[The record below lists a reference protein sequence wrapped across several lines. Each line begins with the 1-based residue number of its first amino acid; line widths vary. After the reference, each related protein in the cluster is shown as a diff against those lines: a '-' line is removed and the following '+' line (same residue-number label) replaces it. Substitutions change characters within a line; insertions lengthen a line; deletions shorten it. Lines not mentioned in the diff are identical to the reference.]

1 MKHSYILPCA
11 WILKTMLSERS
22 QGQKATNC
30 TVLFLWNVQ
39 NRQIHRD
46 RKLICSCLEL
56 GKQNNQEWLLLSL
69 RFLFGIIK
77 MVWKIDNGDS
87 CRTLVNLLKVTELHI
102 FKKVAFMVCVC
113 VCSFLSNSATPRT
126 VASQAPL
133 SMGDGQE
140 YSSGLP
146 FPTPGDLPDLGI
158 EPVSPAS
165 AGGFFTAEPP
175 GKLFM
180 VCEVYQVKNRKKD
193 TGSRQSKT

>member
-1 MKHSYILPCA
+1 MKHWYILSCA

-22 QGQKATNC
+22 QVQKATNC

-69 RFLFGIIK
+69 RFPFGIIK

-113 VCSFLSNSATPRT
+113 VLISVQLCDPTDCSQPGSSVHGRQARILKWVAISYSRGSPRPRAWTCVSCISRWILYCWATRE
-126 VASQAPL
+126 ALYGMWSI
-133 SMGDGQE
+133 
-140 YSSGLP
+140 SS
-146 FPTPGDLPDLGI
+146 
-158 EPVSPAS
+158 
-165 AGGFFTAEPP
+165 
-175 GKLFM
+175 
-180 VCEVYQVKNRKKD
+180 
-193 TGSRQSKT
+193 